1 VGLAARVLIG
11 GLLGA
16 LIAYTAV
23 PVLRFALLH
32 GVGYAPD
39 AQIARTSLL
48 RPQNQPTLGPPT
60 TLAEVG
66 NWAEALAQRL
76 INGPSLTPD
85 DLITNAE
92 IFQKASEED
101 PENAYWQV
109 AIAVTQAALDNDD
122 ASKTAWVRAG
132 ELPRWDD
139 HQGERIWPLVEA
151 MEGAVGMPRS
161 WHTTV
166 VRGDRSAWLATYA
179 LESLAE
185 TMPRPSTV
193 EIGLMIRDQSSTYQG
208 AMVGRAL
215 IRYGIGEGRGDART
229 QRIMATNARIIRPAP
244 YHRAEA
250 GVLAGLP
257 GALLAM
263 TAASV
268 TVCALLTLMRR
279 FGRQEL
285 PLRLGVSAL
294 GFVAAGWAY
303 GQLKLEW
310 PAFVFAS
317 VGMASWI
324 LPALQPEES
333 PKRLPAG
340 WEWWVRGVSLALLMS
355 VAWWFV
361 SFAPAMQL
369 MSPESLYEI
378 SPSPWQAAVWAA
390 LFIAILWALAL
401 IARFTTGRPLPWAV
415 DQLARE
421 AGMTFALAG
430 LTLTVAALP
439 ACLALDRRVAHES
452 QRALGQE
459 VVSLPQTP

>member
-1 VGLAARVLIG
+1 
-11 GLLGA
+11 
-16 LIAYTAV
+16 
-23 PVLRFALLH
+23 
-32 GVGYAPD
+32 
-39 AQIARTSLL
+39 
-48 RPQNQPTLGPPT
+48 
-60 TLAEVG
+60 
-66 NWAEALAQRL
+66 
-76 INGPSLTPD
+76 
-85 DLITNAE
+85 
-92 IFQKASEED
+92 
-101 PENAYWQV
+101 
-109 AIAVTQAALDNDD
+109 
-122 ASKTAWVRAG
+122 
-132 ELPRWDD
+132 
-139 HQGERIWPLVEA
+139 
-151 MEGAVGMPRS
+151 
-161 WHTTV
+161 
-166 VRGDRSAWLATYA
+166 
-179 LESLAE
+179 
-185 TMPRPSTV
+185 
-193 EIGLMIRDQSSTYQG
+193 
-208 AMVGRAL
+208 
-215 IRYGIGEGRGDART
+215 
-229 QRIMATNARIIRPAP
+229 
-244 YHRAEA
+244 
-250 GVLAGLP
+250 
-257 GALLAM
+257 
-263 TAASV
+263 
-268 TVCALLTLMRR
+268 MRR
-279 FGRQEL
+279 FGRQEF

-430 LTLTVAALP
+430 LTLTVAAVP

-459 VVSLPQTP
+459 VVSLPHTP

>member
-1 VGLAARVLIG
+1 MGLAARVLIG

-23 PVLRFALLH
+23 PVLRHALLH
-32 GVGYAPD
+32 GLGIAPD
-39 AQIARTSLL
+39 AQLARVSPL
-48 RPQNQPTLGPPT
+48 RPQNQATLGPPT

-76 INGPSLTPD
+76 TTGPALNSD

-109 AIAVTQAALDNDD
+109 AIAATQAALGNDE
-122 ASKTAWVRAG
+122 ASQAAWVKAG

-139 HQGERIWPLVEA
+139 HQSERIWPLVEA
-151 MEGAVGMPRS
+151 MEGAVGTPRS

-166 VRGDRSAWLATYA
+166 VRDDRSAWLAAYA
-179 LESLAE
+179 LERLAKG
-185 TMPRPSTV
+185 MPQASTV
-193 EIGLMIRDQSSTYQG
+193 EIGLMIRDQSATYQG
-208 AMVGRAL
+208 TMVGRAML
-215 IRYGIGEGRGDART
+215 RLGIGASAEDPRT
-229 QRIMATNARIIRPAP
+229 QRIMAANARPIRPAP
-244 YHRAEA
+244 FHRAEA

-257 GALLAM
+257 GALLAV
-263 TAASV
+263 TLAGASLS
-268 TVCALLTLMRR
+268 ALLTLLRR
-279 FGRQEL
+279 LGRQEL
-285 PLRLGVSAL
+285 PLRLGVTAL
-294 GFVAAGWAY
+294 GFVAAGWAF
-303 GQLKLEW
+303 GQLHLEW

-317 VGMASWI
+317 VGLAGWI

-333 PKRLPAG
+333 PRRLPVG
-340 WEWWVRGVSLALLMS
+340 WEWWVRGVTLALLLS
-355 VAWWFV
+355 LAWWFV

-369 MSPESLYEI
+369 MSPGSLFEL
-378 SPSPWQAAVWAA
+378 SPSAWQAAVWAA
-390 LFIAILWALAL
+390 LFVAILWSLAL
-401 IARFTTGRPLPWAV
+401 IARFATGRPLGWAV

-430 LTLTVAALP
+430 LTLTVVAVP

-459 VVSLPQTP
+459 VVSLPHNP

>member
-1 VGLAARVLIG
+1 MGLAARVLIG

-23 PVLRFALLH
+23 PVLRHALLH
-32 GVGYAPD
+32 GLGISPD
-39 AQIARTSLL
+39 AQLARVSPL
-48 RPQNQPTLGPPT
+48 RPQNQATLGPPT

-76 INGPSLTPD
+76 TKGPALTPE

-109 AIAVTQAALDNDD
+109 AIAATQAALDNDEASRD
-122 ASKTAWVRAG
+122 AWAKAG

-139 HQGERIWPLVEA
+139 HQSERIWPVVEA
-151 MEGAVGMPRS
+151 MEEAVGTPRS

-179 LESLAE
+179 LESLAKD
-185 TMPRPSTV
+185 MPRASTV
-193 EIGLMIRDQSSTYQG
+193 EIGLMIRDQSATYQG
-208 AMVGRAL
+208 SMIGRAL
-215 IRYGIGEGRGDART
+215 IRQGMGEATSDARS
-229 QRIMATNARIIRPAP
+229 QRIMAANARPIRPAP

-263 TAASV
+263 TAGCV
-268 TVCALLTLMRR
+268 VITFLLTFVRR
-279 FGRQEL
+279 WGRQEL
-285 PLRLGVSAL
+285 PLRLGITAL

-317 VGMASWI
+317 VGLASWI

-333 PKRLPAG
+333 PRRLPSG

-355 VAWWFV
+355 LAWWFV

-369 MSPESLYEI
+369 MSPESLYEL

-401 IARFTTGRPLPWAV
+401 IARFATGRPLPWAV

-430 LTLTVAALP
+430 LTLTVVAVP

-459 VVSLPQTP
+459 VVSLPHTP